1 MPIYEFQCPVHGRFP
16 RWENFSTRPATHR
29 CEVCGADSP
38 YTISAPR
45 VFSDFEPYESPASG
59 KWISG
64 RRERAEDF
72 ARTGTRAF
80 EAGEVQDAERARLAD
95 DAALRSNVNEAV
107 EQAIGELKNG

>member
-1 MPIYEFQCPVHGRFP
+1 VPLYEYRCAEHGKFDGWARMDERHEPQACP
-16 RWENFSTRPATHR
+16 
-29 CEVCGADSP
+29 CCGTPSA

-72 ARTGTRAF
+72 ARTNTRPYEIGEMKDAQARAKLA
-80 EAGEVQDAERARLAD
+80 EAKADAEV
-95 DAALRSNVNEAV
+95 DAAV
-107 EQAIGELKNG
+107 ETTLTEILN

>member
-1 MPIYEFQCPVHGRFP
+1 MPLYEYRCKEHGKFSGWARMAERHEPQDCPCCGV
-16 RWENFSTRPATHR
+16 PA
-29 CEVCGADSP
+29 E

-72 ARTGTRAF
+72 ARTGTRPY
-80 EAGEVQDAERARLAD
+80 ELGEREEAERRMKLEESKQEAAI
-95 DAALRSNVNEAV
+95 DAAV
-107 EQAIGELKNG
+107 ESTLVELING